1 MLVTACFIQASID
14 ILFHI
19 DINICLKTRFLF
31 HEIHISYRMLI
42 LRIIDKRNQEFS
54 NAKSIKF
61 YCLSEDRHMI
71 LKWL

>member
-1 MLVTACFIQASID
+1 MYGMLVTACFIQASID

-42 LRIIDKRNQEFS
+42 LRNLLINATKSSQMQNQ
-54 NAKSIKF
+54 
-61 YCLSEDRHMI
+61 
-71 LKWL
+71 